1 MTILSVNY
9 DMQNVI
15 EIKDL
20 VKDYGDFRAVDGLTL
35 NVLKGDVFGFL
46 GPNGAGKSTTIRMML
61 SLIAPTSG
69 QISFFG
75 KDIVKHRN
83 EILRKT
89 GSIVEKPDFYRFLSA
104 KKNLELLARISGVA
118 VSKRKIDE
126 VIELVGLNGREND
139 PVKAYSFGMK
149 QRLGLA
155 HALMCDPELI
165 ILDEPTTGLDPHGII
180 DIRNLIGHLSR
191 DKGITV
197 FLSSHILSEIE
208 MIATDVA
215 IINKGKTVM
224 QGSVKELM
232 DREKVVL
239 RIVSDG
245 NEMVKEILA
254 RQFNVD
260 IISPQNEYTE
270 FHGRASEVPEMVRQL
285 TKQGINIYEI
295 NKRTRLED
303 IFLQLTN

>member
-1 MTILSVNY
+1 M
-9 DMQNVI
+9 VI

-20 VKDYGDFRAVDGLTL
+20 VKDYGDFRAVDGLSLT
-35 NVLKGDVFGFL
+35 VDKGDVFGFL

-69 QISFFG
+69 SISFFG
-75 KDIVKHRN
+75 KDISKHRN

-104 KKNLELLARISGVA
+104 KKNLELLSRISGIKVP
-118 VSKRKIDE
+118 KKKIEE
-126 VIELVGLNGREND
+126 VIELVGLTGREND
-139 PVKAYSFGMK
+139 TVKAYSYGMK
-149 QRLGLA
+149 QRLGIA

-180 DIRNLIGHLSR
+180 DIRNLIRHLSH

-208 MIATDVA
+208 MIASNVA
-215 IINKGKTVM
+215 IINKGRTVM

-232 DREKVVL
+232 DQERVVL
-239 RIVSDG
+239 RIVSDNSDG
-245 NEMVKEILA
+245 AKTILTKSFKVEIAASPKEY
-254 RQFNVD
+254 V
-260 IISPQNEYTE
+260 E
-270 FHGRASEVPEMVRQL
+270 FHGSASDVPAMIRQL
-285 TKQGINIYEI
+285 TERGINIYEV

-303 IFLQLTN
+303 LFLQLTN